1 MLEQQKTTEK
11 PITITGT
18 GLHTGNPS
26 TMTFKPAPINHGIWF
41 KRVDLEGQPQLK
53 ADIGNVVE
61 LARGTTLGNKE
72 MKIHTVEHIMAAFA
86 GLQIDNLLIEI
97 DANEPPVLDGSSLPF
112 VEAIKKAGIIEQDA
126 PREVCIIENTIAFA
140 DEKLGIDIVV
150 FPSDEFRVT
159 FMVDY
164 ENPVLG
170 KKYTSMYSLE
180 DEFETQFAPART
192 FCFLSEVEMLHKNG
206 LIKGG
211 TLDNAI
217 VIIDRE
223 IKPTEISYLHELFN
237 LQENVKINTEGILNT
252 SPLRFQNEMVRHKT
266 LDLIGDLYLLGVPIK
281 GHIIAARSGHRAN
294 IEITKLIRR
303 EHEKMQIKSRFS
315 SAGQLKDVVLDAQ
328 ALSKIL
334 PHRYPFMLIDK
345 IIDLVPNERVVG
357 IKNVTINEPFFQGH
371 FPGHPIMPGVLILES
386 MAQAG
391 GILLLNSEEHPDE
404 KLVYFTGLDNV
415 KFRKPVLPGD
425 QLRLELELL
434 KLRKSICKMA
444 AKAYVDGDLVCQAEL
459 AAAIIDK

>member
-1 MLEQQKTTEK
+1 MLEQQKTIEK
-11 PITITGT
+11 PVTITGV

-26 TMTFKPAPINHGIWF
+26 TMTFKPAPTNHGIWF
-41 KRVDLEGQPQLK
+41 QRIDLEGQPRIK
-53 ADIGNVVE
+53 ADINNVVE
-61 LARGTTLGNKE
+61 LARGTTLGNKQF
-72 MKIHTVEHIMAAFA
+72 KIHTVEHVMAAFA

-97 DANEPPVLDGSSLPF
+97 DANEPPVLDGSSIPF
-112 VEAIKKAGIIEQDA
+112 VKAIRQAGILEQDA
-126 PREVCIIENTIAFA
+126 PRDVCIIENTIAYA
-140 DEKLGIDIVV
+140 DEKSGIDIVV

-180 DEFETQFAPART
+180 EEFETQFAPART
-192 FCFLSEVEMLHKNG
+192 FCFLSEVEMLYKNN

-211 TLDNAI
+211 NLENAI

-223 IKPTEISYLHELFN
+223 IKDDEIDYLHQLFN
-237 LQENVKINTEGILNT
+237 LKENVPINTEGILNT
-252 SPLRFQNEMVRHKT
+252 LPLRFQNEMVRHKT
-266 LDLIGDLYLLGVPIK
+266 LDLIGDLYLLGAPIK

-294 IEITKLIRR
+294 IEITKLIRK
-303 EHEKMQIKSRFS
+303 EHEKMQIKSRYS
-315 SAGQLKDVVLDAQ
+315 GGSKMKDVVLDAQ
-328 ALSKIL
+328 ALSRIL
-334 PHRYPFMLIDK
+334 PHRYPFLLVDK
-345 IIDLVPNERVVG
+345 IIDLVPNERVTA
-357 IKNVTINEPFFQGH
+357 IKNVTINEQFFQGH

-386 MAQAG
+386 LAQAG
-391 GILLLNSEEHPDE
+391 GILLLNSEEHPE
-404 KLVYFTGLDNV
+404 NKLVYFTGLDNV

-444 AKAYVDGDLVCQAEL
+444 AHAYVNGDLVCQAEL